1 MFKFGLGF
9 FVMGASAI
17 TDFLSYLKKVKK
29 LSGHTIISY
38 QNDLDQF
45 SLFLSEECGI
55 KDITKANHQH
65 SRGFIAKLI
74 DEKNS
79 PRTANRKLSCLKAFY
94 KYCLQQDLIKVNTI
108 SKVQGPRTPKKL
120 PVFVEEDNME
130 KLLKDLKFDDSYKGM
145 QSKLVLDLLYQTG
158 IRRSELTGLKTD
170 DVDIFNSEI
179 KVLGKRNKER
189 IIPVNIELKRNLET
203 FVNVKR
209 DMGLTSEFMFVT
221 EKNKPLSASQ
231 VYTLVKKYLSL
242 VTTLHKRSPHVLR
255 HTFATH
261 LLNNGANINAVKEL
275 LGHANLSATQIYT
288 HNTIEKLKKTY
299 LQAHPRS
306 GN

>member
-1 MFKFGLGF
+1 
-9 FVMGASAI
+9 MGASVVS
-17 TDFLSYLKKVKK
+17 DFLSYLQKVKK
-29 LSGHTIISY
+29 LSSHTIISY
-38 QNDLDQF
+38 QNDLTQF
-45 SLFLSEECGI
+45 SQFLQDECGI

-65 SRGFIAKLI
+65 ARGFIARLI

-79 PRTANRKLSCLKAFY
+79 PKTANRKLSCLKAFY
-94 KYCLQQDLIKVNTI
+94 KYCLQQELIKVNTI
-108 SKVQGPRTPKKL
+108 SKVQGPKTPKKL
-120 PVFVEEDNME
+120 PVFVEEANME
-130 KLLKDLKFDDSYKGM
+130 KLLKELDFGEGYKGM
-145 QSKLVLDLLYQTG
+145 QSKLILDLLYQTG
-158 IRRSELTGLKTD
+158 IRRSELTGLKT
-170 DVDIFNSEI
+170 VDFDAYNSEI

-203 FVNVKR
+203 FVTVKR
-209 DMGLTSEFMFVT
+209 DRGLSSEFMFVT
-221 EKNKPLSASQ
+221 QKNKPLSGSQ
-231 VYTLVKKYLSL
+231 IYTIVKKYLSL

-288 HNTIEKLKKTY
+288 HNTIEKLKKSY
-299 LQAHPRS
+299 QQAHPRS

>member
-1 MFKFGLGF
+1 MA
-9 FVMGASAI
+9 ASGVTV

-38 QNDLDQF
+38 QNDLQQF
-45 SLFLSEECGI
+45 TLFLSEECGI
-55 KDITKANHQH
+55 KDITKANHQNA
-65 SRGFIAKLI
+65 RGFIAKLI

-130 KLLKDLKFDDSYKGM
+130 KLLKDLKFDDCYKGV
-145 QSKLVLDLLYQTG
+145 QSKLILDLLYQTG

-209 DMGLTSEFMFVT
+209 HMGLTSEFMFVT

-231 VYTLVKKYLSL
+231 VYTIVKKYLSL